1 MFNRLMKFSVG
12 LLAVCGILALFSSS
26 LPTLHPAQAASTT
39 DRRTITVSGQAQI
52 NVPPDQAVLTLGIA
66 THANNFDAAK
76 QENDNR
82 LLDILNTLKAQGVPA
97 DQIHTEHISIFPNYY
112 CCGASYQYQVVKTLQ
127 VTIKDISKFDDIL
140 SSTIHSGATDV
151 RKVEFLT
158 TELRKYK
165 DQARSQAI
173 RAAKEKATA
182 LTGELGQTIG
192 NPVTI
197 TEDQTNAYSYY
208 SLWSWWGGYQS
219 SSSSMNVVQ
228 NVSQAPSTDAS
239 GAGSTD
245 SSAAPGEVAVTAKVM
260 VVFEI
265 TN

>member
-1 MFNRLMKFSVG
+1 MFNRFLKFSVG
-12 LLAVCGILALFSSS
+12 LLATCGILILLSSS
-26 LPTLHPAQAASTT
+26 LTVLHPAKADNATE
-39 DRRTITVSGQAQI
+39 RRTITVSGEAQI
-52 NVPPDQAVLTLGIA
+52 NVPPDRAILTLGIA

-82 LLDILNTLKAQGVPA
+82 LLDIMNTLKSLGVPA
-97 DQIHTEHISIFPNYY
+97 DQIHTEYISIFPNYY
-112 CCGASYQYQVVKTLQ
+112 YSGTYYQYQVVKTLQ

-158 TELRKYK
+158 TDLRKYK
-165 DQARSQAI
+165 DQARSEAI

-182 LTGELGQTIG
+182 LTGELDQKIG
-192 NPVTI
+192 NPITI

-208 SLWSWWGGYQS
+208 SLWNWWGGYQS
-219 SSSSMNVVQ
+219 SSMGANVVQ
-228 NVSQAPSTDAS
+228 NVSQAPGTDAS
-239 GAGSTD
+239 GAGNTD
-245 SSAAPGEVAVTAKVM
+245 TSAAPGEVAVTARVM
-260 VVFEI
+260 VVFEV